1 MLPGA
6 LMTLKA
12 NTIVTAGSLLLV
24 ASFIGLLSGT
34 AEAKTYHYSKQ
45 VQRACVSDYKRY
57 CGEYGV
63 GSSAL
68 RSCMKRAGKRLSN
81 GCVNA
86 LVASGQV
93 PIWSQTPPRPLI

>member
-1 MLPGA
+1 MR
-6 LMTLKA
+6 TT
-12 NTIVTAGSLLLV
+12 NTCQLLIASLIL
-24 ASFIGLLSGT
+24 AFLSGT

-45 VQRACVSDYKRY
+45 VQRACVNDYKRH

-63 GSSAL
+63 ETSAL
-68 RSCMKRAGKRLSN
+68 RTCMKRVGKRLSK

-93 PIWSQTPPRPLI
+93 SRAGVKRRHGR

>member
-1 MLPGA
+1 MRA
-6 LMTLKA
+6 TK
-12 NTIVTAGSLLLV
+12 TYCQLLV
-24 ASFIGLLSGT
+24 ASLIIAFLSGT

-45 VQRACVSDYKRY
+45 VQRACVNDYKRY

-63 GSSAL
+63 GTSAL
-68 RSCMKRAGKRLSN
+68 RSCMKRAGKRLSK

-93 PIWSQTPPRPLI
+93 SRSGVKRRHGR